1 MSKEVYIDPQCEL
14 AWEGTM
20 DMTFQEKSAWGL
32 LISIGLVSF
41 FYFPAAFDIAD
52 SASHPSALAGISIAG
67 VIALVIIEAIYHSV
81 IAGSSGSGGSMDE
94 RDAMIDMRSERNAGY
109 VLAIGLFWL
118 VGHIIATHSLAEKE
132 PVGALTIAVWILFTL
147 TASEVAKLIFQIW
160 DYRAD
165 A

>member
-1 MSKEVYIDPQCEL
+1 
-14 AWEGTM
+14 M

-32 LISIGLVSF
+32 LVGIGLVSY

-52 SASHPSALAGISIAG
+52 SAPHPSALMGISIAG
-67 VIALVIIEAIYHSV
+67 IIALIVIEATYHAV
-81 IAGSSGSGGSMDE
+81 IAGSSGSDGSMDE

-109 VLAIGLFWL
+109 VLGIGLFWL

-132 PVGALTIAVWILFTL
+132 PVGALTVAVWILFVL
-147 TASEVAKLIFQIW
+147 TASEVAKLIFQVW
-160 DYRAD
+160 HYRTD